1 MDYKPLTTI
10 IFDMDG
16 TLANTEEIHRQ
27 AFNEAFTEFEL
38 PINWG
43 PQEYARLLS
52 ISGGRQR
59 IYQYLK
65 NSEFIIRKDKRKFA
79 REIHIRKSEI
89 YREKLNAGHIELRRG
104 VFRLIQEARKNHV
117 RIGIATSSS
126 LSNIKTLINTTLGE
140 QGLDY
145 FDSIVSC
152 DLISDQKPSPAIYQ
166 YALAELGTNPWN
178 CIAIEDTT
186 NGNRAA
192 LAAGIKT
199 IITTHEFT
207 IDSDFSGASL
217 VLDDMGEPGHD
228 FNVIM
233 GDSYGHKYLNLELMK
248 NILLNEPTESD
259 ESSWL
264 LSYATYTK

>member
-1 MDYKPLTTI
+1 MNYKPLTTI

-27 AFNEAFTEFEL
+27 AFNQAFAEFEL

-65 NSEFIIRKDKRKFA
+65 EAVINTRKDNRKYA

-89 YREKLNAGHIELRRG
+89 YREKLNAGHIALRRG
-104 VFRLIQEARKNHV
+104 VLRLIREARKNHV
-117 RIGIATSSS
+117 RMGIATSSS
-126 LSNIKTLINTTLGE
+126 LSNIKTLINTTLGN

-166 YALAELGTNPWN
+166 YALAELGAHPWN
-178 CIAIEDTT
+178 CIAIEDTS

-207 IDSDFSGASL
+207 IDNDFSGASL
-217 VLDDMGEPGHD
+217 VLDDMGEPGQH

-233 GDSYGHKYLNLELMK
+233 GDSHGHRYLDLELMK
-248 NILLNEPTESD
+248 QILLNEPTEYD
-259 ESSWL
+259 ESPWL

>member
-1 MDYKPLTTI
+1 MNYKPLTTI

-27 AFNEAFTEFEL
+27 AFNEAFAEFEL
-38 PINWG
+38 PITWE

-65 NSEFIIRKDKRKFA
+65 NAGINIRKDRRKFA

-89 YREKLNAGHIELRRG
+89 YREKLNAGHIALRRG
-104 VFRLIQEARKNHV
+104 VLRLIRVAHKNHI
-117 RIGIATSSS
+117 RMGIATSSS
-126 LSNIKTLINTTLGE
+126 LSNIKTLINATLGN

-166 YALAELGTNPWN
+166 YALAELGANPWS
-178 CIAIEDTT
+178 CIAIEDTS

-207 IDSDFSGASL
+207 IDSDFTGASL
-217 VLDDMGEPGHD
+217 VLDDMGEPEHH
-228 FNVIM
+228 FNVIS
-233 GDSYGHKYLNLELMK
+233 GDSLGHKYLDLDLMK
-248 NILLNEPTESD
+248 DILLNEPRESD
-259 ESSWL
+259 GSSWL
-264 LSYATYTK
+264 LSYATCTK